1 MSKQENGRL
10 PAEGSI
16 ITGASPD
23 HVQGGFTRRDMMR
36 TLLAGSL
43 MTVGGTGLLTAS
55 GSAMAQAA
63 QTGKRG
69 GKMRIATQTSSTAD
83 TLDPAKTAHSTDY
96 TRVHMFYNGLTKL
109 DGKLGPQMVLA
120 EEMLTNDAITWTV
133 KLKKG
138 ISFHDGKPLTPAD
151 VVFSLMRHKDPAT
164 ASKVK
169 VLADQI
175 ESVKA
180 SGPNEVQIKLTSANA
195 DLPVILATAQ
205 FLIVRDGTTNFS
217 SANGTGAF
225 KLKEFT
231 PGVRTIGVRNENYWK
246 SGLPY
251 LDEVELFGIP
261 DEAARVNAL
270 LSGDV
275 HWINDVNA
283 RSTGRVKGT
292 AGYTVMETKSG
303 QYTDLIMRQDVA
315 PGSSMDFTLGMKYL
329 LDREQI
335 KMAAFRG
342 YAVTANDQPI
352 DPTNRFY
359 FAGLPQRAFDPDKAK
374 FHLEKAGVM
383 GSTIP
388 IVASVAAT
396 GSVDMAVLMQQ
407 SAAKIGLK
415 LDVKRVP
422 ADGYWSN
429 QWMKVPVGFGNI
441 NPRPSAD
448 ILLTQFFK
456 SDAQWNESGW
466 KNAQFDQLVVAAR
479 GETDFTKRKSMYA
492 DLQTMIHEKCGI
504 GIPVFII
511 NLEGMSTKVKGIDPV
526 PLGAFMNYTCAEY
539 VWLDA

>member
-1 MSKQENGRL
+1 MSKQENGRR
-10 PAEGSI
+10 PEEGNI
-16 ITGASPD
+16 ITGDTLESA
-23 HVQGGFTRRDMMR
+23 HGGFTRRDMVR
-36 TLLAGSL
+36 TLVAGTI
-43 MTVGGTGLLTAS
+43 MTVGSAGLLSAS
-55 GSAMAQAA
+55 GSAMALPP
-63 QTGKRG
+63 KRG
-69 GKMRIATQTSSTAD
+69 GKVRIATQTSSTAD

-120 EEMLTNDAITWTV
+120 EDMQTNDAILWTV
-133 KLKKG
+133 KLRKG
-138 ISFHDGKPLTPAD
+138 VTFHDGKPLTPAD

-164 ASKVK
+164 ASKAK

-205 FLIVRDGTTNFS
+205 FLIIRDGTTNFS
-217 SANGTGAF
+217 TPNGTGAF
-225 KLKEFT
+225 KCKEFT
-231 PGVRTIGVRNENYWK
+231 PGVRTIAVRNEGYWK

-283 RSTGRVKGT
+283 RSTGRVKST
-292 AGYTVMETKSG
+292 AGYTVMETRSG
-303 QYTDLIMRQDVA
+303 QYTDLVIRQDVA
-315 PGSSMDFTLGMKYL
+315 PGNSMDFTLGMKYL
-329 LDREQI
+329 MDREQI
-335 KMAAFRG
+335 KSAAFRN
-342 YAVTANDQPI
+342 YAVIANDQPI
-352 DPTNRFY
+352 DPTNRFH
-359 FAGLPQRAFDPDKAK
+359 FAGLPQRPYDPEKAK
-374 FHLEKAGVM
+374 FHLQKAGVL

-388 IVASVAAT
+388 VVASVAAT

-407 SAAKIGLK
+407 SAQKIGLK

-429 QWMKVPVGFGNI
+429 QWMKVPLGFGNI

-466 KNAQFDQLVVAAR
+466 RNAQFDQLVVAAR
-479 GETDFTKRKSMYA
+479 GETDFNKRKQMYA
-492 DLQTMIHEKCGI
+492 DLQTLVHEKCGI

-511 NLEGMSTKVKGIDPV
+511 NLEGISTKVKGIDPV

-539 VWLDA
+539 IWLEA